1 MEILIQLSEVQRA
14 FVQFCGVLQELTLNH
29 QVAHSVVQ
37 SLHHDLPELQPE
49 RKGPPRDAN
58 SPSLGTGSAVGDAT
72 SRKQSSASTSS
83 LEQLQFM
90 APRLTPTATASAL
103 AAGNPGGNPLY
114 RIASECQDNYIIL
127 QNATHKSRDLLS
139 RLQQLHRS
147 ALATLERQSLMPADG
162 RGSGGDVEAPDAD
175 VDPGVE
181 GAYSGLAAIDNT
193 PDFGGFNV
201 DVEPYPSVGTTAD
214 GGAAAT
220 TNAVSTPGL
229 APLGTPPP
237 PPNTSSRGPTSPA
250 VAAAAMTTP
259 SQQPPPSDTVGQLPD
274 SDLVMLMGELSRE
287 VSLEVELLVCIASS
301 VELQTPAE
309 ELSVYDTMLKLQP
322 YTDERIVVVAL
333 AQRDLLVPARSAA
346 GNMEAPSSGQHGR
359 GGGAASRGRGGR
371 AGA

>member
-1 MEILIQLSEVQRA
+1 MA
-14 FVQFCGVLQELTLNH
+14 GV
-29 QVAHSVVQ
+29 AVVM
-37 SLHHDLPELQPE
+37 LK
-49 RKGPPRDAN
+49 R
-58 SPSLGTGSAVGDAT
+58 
-72 SRKQSSASTSS
+72 
-83 LEQLQFM
+83 
-90 APRLTPTATASAL
+90 
-103 AAGNPGGNPLY
+103 
-114 RIASECQDNYIIL
+114 
-127 QNATHKSRDLLS
+127 QN
-139 RLQQLHRS
+139 
-147 ALATLERQSLMPADG
+147 
-162 RGSGGDVEAPDAD
+162 AD

-359 GGGAASRGRGGR
+359 GGGAASRGARREGRCMSLKRRLRQRYFAKIGTWTPNVQGVGVCIYVRVHICMYVHVYVRGPGVYAYTNICAALCLGVR
-371 AGA
+371 LLGDV